1 MIPMLMK
8 IKIPRQEK
16 KSITLYLPVFLA
28 WILLTVIFLLLL
40 PFILLSALI
49 SWPSG
54 YGKILLLFF
63 PMIFNVLWHLQGLLI
78 DVEDKEG
85 HIYFSFI

>member
-16 KSITLYLPVFLA
+16 RSITIYLPVFLA
-28 WILLTVIFLLLL
+28 WILLMAVFLLLL
-40 PFILLSALI
+40 PFILLTALFT
-49 SWPSG
+49 WFRG
-54 YGKILLLFF
+54 YGKIFVLFF
-63 PMIFNVLWHLQGLLI
+63 PMLFNVLWHLQGLLI
-78 DVEDKEG
+78 DVQDKEG